1 MLAFFIPSRLTLMQQ
16 AYCIENMEC
25 NSIYNLRNTQ
35 SSEVPSGPQD
45 STTLS
50 GSARPSMTSGT
61 TTLPSRQRNP
71 SSIDPERASTDN
83 SPQHFF
89 PHMQSHHPE
98 ITLQSGVVDV
108 DMDFS
113 PDFGLS
119 ERNPPSD
126 HPTPSTLNSSSNT
139 SYSISGAENPSPG
152 KKHQKSTTSSA
163 TSFDK
168 VNTIHISPS
177 TTESPQIPDMSAMA
191 GQVYPNSTSS
201 MGASNASNAFNMTS
215 QWDMPTPSSILNNV
229 DFGNVNVDS
238 LSEAQWAQI
247 LNNSGNGTGWAD
259 WRPS

>member
-16 AYCIENMEC
+16 AYCTDNLELS
-25 NSIYNLRNTQ
+25 SICGLRNTR

-45 STTLS
+45 STDLS
-50 GSARPSMTSGT
+50 GSARPSMTNGM

-71 SSIDPERASTDN
+71 SNIDPERASSGN
-83 SPQHFF
+83 SSQQFF
-89 PHMQSHHPE
+89 PHMPSNHPE
-98 ITLQSGVVDV
+98 NTVQSGIVDV

-113 PDFGLS
+113 PDFGLG

-139 SYSISGAENPSPG
+139 SYSISGADNPSPG

-163 TSFDK
+163 ASFDK
-168 VNTIHISPS
+168 VNPIRISPS

-191 GQVYPNSTSS
+191 GQVYSNSTSS
-201 MGASNASNAFNMTS
+201 IGTSSASNAFTMTS
-215 QWDMPTPSSILNNV
+215 QWDMPTPSSVLNNV
-229 DFGNVNVDS
+229 DFGNVNVES